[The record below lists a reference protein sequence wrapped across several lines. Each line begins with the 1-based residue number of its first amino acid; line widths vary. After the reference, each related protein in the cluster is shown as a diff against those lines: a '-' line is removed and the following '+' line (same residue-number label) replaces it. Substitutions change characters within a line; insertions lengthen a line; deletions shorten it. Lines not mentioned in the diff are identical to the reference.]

1 MPHSATLRGHFAVTM
16 TPTLPDAHADGQ
28 QMGRM
33 TLDKSY
39 EGALTATGTGQ
50 MLTGMGGVKGSAA
63 YVAVE
68 RITGTLEG
76 RTGSFIIHHRG
87 TMDRGA
93 QALEIHVVPDSG
105 TGELEGITGRMQIEF
120 EGKQHIYV
128 FTYTLP

>member
-1 MPHSATLRGHFAVTM
+1 MPTTIRGQFQVRM
-16 TPTLPDAHADGQ
+16 TPVPADAYADGQ
-28 QMGRM
+28 QLGRM
-33 TLDKSY
+33 TLDKTY

-50 MLTGMGGVKGSAA
+50 MLTGMGAVKGSAA

-76 RTGSFIIHHRG
+76 RSGSFIIHHRG

-105 TGELEGITGRMQIEF
+105 TGELDGLRGRMQIEF
-120 EGKQHIYV
+120 EGKQHLYV
-128 FTYTLP
+128 FEYTLP

>member
-1 MPHSATLRGHFAVTM
+1 MTVTIRGPFQVRM
-16 TPTLPDAHADGQ
+16 TPAPADPYADGQ

-33 TLDKSY
+33 TLDKTY
-39 EGALTATGTGQ
+39 DGALTATGTGQ
-50 MLTGMGGVKGSAA
+50 MLTGMGSVKGSAA
-63 YVAVE
+63 YVAME

-76 RTGSFIIHHRG
+76 RTGSFLIHHRG

-120 EGKQHIYV
+120 EGKQHLYV
-128 FTYTLP
+128 FAYTLP